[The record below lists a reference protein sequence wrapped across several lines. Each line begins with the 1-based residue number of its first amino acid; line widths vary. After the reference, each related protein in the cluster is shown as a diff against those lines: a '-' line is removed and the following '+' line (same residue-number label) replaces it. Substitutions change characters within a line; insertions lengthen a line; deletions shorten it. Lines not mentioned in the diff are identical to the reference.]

1 MPHEDYH
8 LTHLVSCSFVQGLV
22 FRTEGAVG
30 VALVNAV
37 RGSTVSLLM
46 GTLFCSSATPAR
58 CLHAWTGAS
67 AAVQTAG
74 GLTWLTAGRKVCKH
88 AFSQMKQYQTMGD
101 VYTSGMWECALAS
114 A

>member
-1 MPHEDYH
+1 MQTINSHY
-8 LTHLVSCSFVQGLV
+8 LVSCSFVQGLV

-88 AFSQMKQYQTMGD
+88 AFCQM
-101 VYTSGMWECALAS
+101 
-114 A
+114 